1 MMDVEKSSLCNCV
14 VNFLLE
20 ENYLLSAFELLHEL
34 LEDGRDAQAM
44 RLKDFFSNPSQ
55 FPPDQISRF
64 NTLRVADPQ
73 SLLEEKEIIEE
84 KLAISEYELRLAQ
97 EDILRLKTEL
107 EKKMKSLGVELNGLS
122 IDSADE
128 GPTVHMGRKDIS
140 FSDLGPLKD
149 NERRDLNCA
158 VKEYLLLAGY
168 RLTAMTFYEEVAE
181 QNLDVW
187 QNSPA
192 CVPDALRHYYYQYL
206 SSTALAAEEKLYM
219 LKENESLQKENTSLN
234 LERESLIKS
243 KDLAD
248 GQIMAL
254 SKSTETL
261 QKDLKEREVEVQDL
275 KQALE
280 VHRKE
285 LNDRRSEITSLKPR
299 LEGSQSSRVWAS
311 GDAELVSSQ
320 SIETY
325 KAKIKSLQEE
335 IERLKTKNSSGSS
348 PGEVVGY
355 EDEDSQNEE
364 KVVEILED
372 KAVMSNESHNLDFGS
387 SVLNGV
393 LEKTQNFK
401 DNLDVRE
408 VPYGQRSSSI
418 GTVENSE
425 STRKDDSGPL
435 AEDTLVDSK
444 SDKQENELI
453 CKNMGLETI
462 QILSDA
468 LPKIVPYVLI
478 NHREACI
485 NLAKNVGQMRT
496 ETELLPQC
504 WEQLLPTYFG
514 LAIHLLKSVGLCS
527 ELHVHSS
534 ECATDK
540 HPNRA
545 SVCKINHTYEERRL
559 LVAKSCGELAE
570 FVRPEI
576 RDSLILSIVQ
586 QLIEDPATVVRE
598 AAAHNLALLLPLFPN
613 VDKFYK
619 VEELMFQLV
628 CDPSGVVVE
637 TSLKELVPAV
647 TRWGNKLDHM
657 LQTLLSHILGSAQRC
672 SPLSGVQG
680 SVESHLRVLGERER
694 WNIDVLLR
702 MLIELL
708 PFVHQKVVETCPFP
722 SVTTKPGEELFST
735 SLLELYA
742 GGHVEWPIFDWM
754 HINCFIG
761 LIQLA
766 CLLPHKEDNLRHRLT
781 KFLLAVSKCFGD
793 DYLTHIMLPIFLI
806 AVGDTADLEFFPS
819 AMHQTIRGLR
829 PRTAVAEKLSIMC
842 ILPLLLA
849 GILGASSRN
858 DLLADYL
865 RKLLVQGSTK
875 ESWPADC
882 STETINAVRFL
893 CTFDEHQGIVFNI
906 LWEMV
911 VSSNANMKMG
921 AANLL
926 KVVVPCVDSKVV
938 STHVLPALVTLGSD
952 QNLNVKYASI
962 DAFGAIVDKIRVQMD
977 AFLEDGSHEATI
989 AVIRALLVAVPH
1001 TTDRLRDY
1009 ILHFRKCTSPPGSN
1023 VMRRRERA
1031 DAFCESI
1038 RALDA
1043 TEYFVATDLPPT
1055 SVREFLLPA
1064 IQNLLKDP
1072 DSLDPAHKEALEII
1086 MKERSGGTFETITKV
1101 MGMGSH
1107 LGIAS
1112 SVSSLFGEGGLLGKK
1127 DITNPPPEPVE
1138 PENAA
1143 AQPPV
1148 EDTRAIQNRE
1158 GFDEVIN
1165 RFFEVDLLRITS
1177 MDELESSEKSLMD
1190 TLTRVL
1196 QRKKYLMSNHL
1207 SSYDPSNLQMY
1218 LDSQEAMPPPFD
1230 NGEVYWTPDSAHS
1243 PTANML
1249 VGSDSFPLR
1258 DDASAI
1264 QNALELEKKLLRALL
1279 AIDLL
1284 EIKQGAISKVNS
1296 NMILR
1301 MTDPW
1306 LNSPR
1311 FSSHSIHH
1319 WSNVQEMDM
1328 DLEEDDKS
1336 KIFKG
1341 KKVLIEN
1348 SVPSSMEGDP
1358 FHFLNHSVSYDQLYK
1373 DLVADA
1379 AEDQEDMKGCCVDME
1394 QDWESFLNIEKL
1406 N

>member
-1 MMDVEKSSLCNCV
+1 MDVEKSSLCNCV

-44 RLKDFFSNPSQ
+44 RLKEFFSNPSQ

-107 EKKMKSLGVELNGLS
+107 EKKMKSLGVELNGRLS

-168 RLTAMTFYEEVAE
+168 RLTAMTFYEEVTE

-285 LNDRRSEITSLKPR
+285 LNDRRSEITSLKLR

-348 PGEVVGY
+348 PGEVVSY

-408 VPYGQRSSSI
+408 VPYGQRSSST

-478 NHREACI
+478 NHREELLPLILCAIERHPDSSIRDSLTHTLFNLIKRPDEQQRRIIMHACI

-504 WEQLLPTYFG
+504 WEQ
-514 LAIHLLKSVGLCS
+514 
-527 ELHVHSS
+527 
-534 ECATDK
+534 
-540 HPNRA
+540 
-545 SVCKINHTYEERRL
+545 INHTYEERRL

-647 TRWGNKLDHM
+647 IRWGNKLDHM

-806 AVGDTADLEFFPS
+806 AIGDTADLEFFPS

-893 CTFDEHQGIVFNI
+893 CTFDEHQGIIFNI

-911 VSSNANMKMG
+911 VSSNANMKMS

-962 DAFGAIVDKIRVQMD
+962 DAFGAVAQHFKTDMIVDKIRVQMD

-1009 ILHFRKCTSPPGSN
+1009 ILHFLKCRSN

-1038 RALDA
+1038 RALD
-1043 TEYFVATDLPPT
+1043 ATDLPPT

-1112 SVSSLFGEGGLLGKK
+1112 SVSSLFSEGGLLGKK
-1127 DITNPPPEPVE
+1127 DSSNPPPEPVE

-1148 EDTRAIQNRE
+1148 EDTRFRRIMRGNFSE
-1158 GFDEVIN
+1158 M
-1165 RFFEVDLLRITS
+1165 LRGKAKGSEETS
-1177 MDELESSEKSLMD
+1177 
-1190 TLTRVL
+1190 
-1196 QRKKYLMSNHL
+1196 
-1207 SSYDPSNLQMY
+1207 
-1218 LDSQEAMPPPFD
+1218 
-1230 NGEVYWTPDSAHS
+1230 
-1243 PTANML
+1243 
-1249 VGSDSFPLR
+1249 
-1258 DDASAI
+1258 
-1264 QNALELEKKLLRALL
+1264 
-1279 AIDLL
+1279 
-1284 EIKQGAISKVNS
+1284 
-1296 NMILR
+1296 
-1301 MTDPW
+1301 
-1306 LNSPR
+1306 
-1311 FSSHSIHH
+1311 
-1319 WSNVQEMDM
+1319 
-1328 DLEEDDKS
+1328 
-1336 KIFKG
+1336 
-1341 KKVLIEN
+1341 
-1348 SVPSSMEGDP
+1348 
-1358 FHFLNHSVSYDQLYK
+1358 
-1373 DLVADA
+1373 
-1379 AEDQEDMKGCCVDME
+1379 
-1394 QDWESFLNIEKL
+1394 
-1406 N
+1406 